1 MKKTKI
7 ICSIGPS
14 CDNWETFKQMV
25 INGMNVA
32 RINFSHSNIE
42 NRKKIEA
49 LVRRARLEL
58 NSNIAVLY
66 DTKGPDLRT
75 CEFASDKV
83 ELVSGEKIIIT
94 EDDVLGTKEK
104 ICFNYKNIINKL
116 SIGNRI
122 LLDDGFYELIVIAKK
137 EREVVCEIQNSGI
150 IKGRR
155 GVCIPGVNLDIPFIC
170 KEDEED
176 IKYAC
181 LNNGDFLALSF
192 VNSKTDI
199 KKVKE
204 LCKKFGKPNMMI
216 VSKIETQY
224 AINNIEEIV
233 EESDYIMVARG
244 DLGVEAGI
252 ENLPLN
258 QKIMIDACHKHSKG
272 IIMATQMM
280 NSMIDSIRPTNA
292 EVNDVANAVLS
303 GCDAI
308 MTSAE
313 TTIGKYPVETV
324 KQMTRICEKCE
335 QMVKYNL
342 EDYRLL
348 GTDIHNTIAKLAVNA
363 TTSLPIKAV
372 IVSTTSGKTA
382 LDVASLRPNS
392 FIVATVTDEHVAR
405 ILSLKWGV
413 YTSITKTSNKTDEI
427 VETGIEEAK
436 KILNLKQADLV
447 TIIGS
452 SPITAH
458 TNFLKIEEI
467 QKI

>member
-1 MKKTKI
+1 
-7 ICSIGPS
+7 
-14 CDNWETFKQMV
+14 MV

-42 NRKKIEA
+42 NRKKIES
-49 LVRRARLEL
+49 LVKRARTEL
-58 NSNIAVLY
+58 NHNIAILY
-66 DTKGPDLRT
+66 DIKGPDLRT
-75 CEFASDKV
+75 CEFFNDKIQ
-83 ELVSGEKIIIT
+83 LVSGKSIVIT
-94 EDDVLGTKEK
+94 EDDVIGTNEK

-116 SIGNRI
+116 SIGSRI
-122 LLDDGFYELIVIAKK
+122 LLDDGFYELIVTQKK
-137 EREVVCEIQNSGI
+137 DKEVVCEIQNSGI

-155 GVCIPGVNLDIPFIC
+155 GVCIPGVRLDVPFIS
-170 KEDEED
+170 KEDLED

-181 LNNGDFLALSF
+181 ISDGDFLALSF
-192 VNSKTDI
+192 VNSRSDI
-199 KKVKE
+199 KKVRE
-204 LCKKFGKPNMMI
+204 LCKIFGKPNMSI
-216 VSKIETQY
+216 VSKVETQN

-258 QKIMIDACHKHSKG
+258 QKILIDACHKHSKG

-280 NSMIDSIRPTNA
+280 NSMIDNIRPTNA

-324 KQMTRICEKCE
+324 KQMTIICEKCE
-335 QMVKYNL
+335 QMTKYNL
-342 EDYRLL
+342 EDYKLL

-363 TTSLPIKAV
+363 TLYLPIKAIV
-372 IVSTTSGKTA
+372 VSTTTGKTA
-382 LDVASLRPNS
+382 LDMASLRPNA
-392 FIVATVTDEHVAR
+392 FIVATVTDENVSR

-413 YTSITKTSNKTDEI
+413 YTSVTKISNKTDEI
-427 VETGIEEAK
+427 VEIGIEVAK
-436 KILNLKQADLV
+436 KILNLKKGDLV
-447 TIIGS
+447 AIIGS
-452 SPITAH
+452 SPFSAH
-458 TNFLKIEEI
+458 TNFLKIE
-467 QKI
+467 KI